1 MGKFIDAEGNEVEA
15 FTQAELEAKI
25 DETKKAL
32 EGEYAPKLESVQKD
46 LDDTKVALS
55 KLQNKD
61 FNFRK
66 LEELNDEERKKLS
79 AQELELM
86 QRQEKLEKEQEDFR
100 KQSEEAIVKR
110 KVETETKLFKK
121 YIGNDKELGEKVK
134 FHYDRLTDKAE
145 TEDEIEKKL
154 QDALRLARPE
164 LKVDPLTAA
173 ITSSGSYP
181 SNAQKELSEDQK
193 DLAKKL
199 NLNI

>member
-1 MGKFIDAEGNEVEA
+1 MGKFIDTEGNEVEA
-15 FTQAELEAKI
+15 FTQAELDAKI
-25 DETKKAL
+25 DETKKAI

-100 KQSEEAIVKR
+100 KQSEEAIIKR
-110 KVETETKLFKK
+110 KMDTETRLFKK
-121 YIGNDKELGEKVK
+121 YVGTDKELGEKVK

-145 TEDEIEKKL
+145 TEEEIEKKL
-154 QDALRLARPE
+154 QDAIRLARPE

-173 ITSSGSYP
+173 ISSSGSYP
-181 SNAQKELSEDQK
+181 ANAQKELSEDQK
-193 DLAKKL
+193 DLANKL
-199 NLNI
+199 NLKL